1 MSYEDLPKELRKEVD
16 QALTM
21 IELFGKAVVDIPAT
35 FTSLVTKAYDLGYCD
50 GVEYGEKNPPIRP
63 NY

>member
-21 IELFGKAVVDIPAT
+21 IELFGKVVVDIPAT
-35 FTSLVTKAYDLGYCD
+35 FTSLVTKAYEQGYSC
-50 GVEYGEKNPPIRP
+50 GVKEGEVK
-63 NY
+63 

>member
-1 MSYEDLPKELRKEVD
+1 MDYEDLPEEFRKEVD

-35 FTSLVTKAYDLGYCD
+35 FTSLITKAYDLGCNRGYCD
-50 GVEYGEKNPPIRP
+50 GMEYSERIWRT
-63 NY
+63 